1 MAVVKLN
8 LLLSATVF
16 MGFNGNNIVRALK
29 LIWQSSSKWS
39 IINFLFVILRGV
51 MPLMLI
57 FIVKQIVDEVG
68 MLTNSSSLVGGFNKM
83 VGVLLFAALV
93 FSINAILNSFAAIV
107 SEKHTYF
114 INDKIQNLIHKR
126 TALMDYKNF
135 DNYSF
140 HDIYFR
146 AVNEASYRPAHT
158 YYSFIGLVQ
167 NGISLI
173 LIAGLLAVLH
183 WVIIVSLIIVSF
195 LIIVI
200 RLYFSRKIYGFK
212 RRHTEDERVVGYYNR
227 LLTGKEFAKELRVF
241 NLATLFKKRYEESK
255 NNLRK
260 ERYKLLVQKSAY
272 ELLVQFV
279 ITALLIFIF
288 GFIAN
293 ETIQGNITQGGM
305 VMCFLA
311 LYRGYNF
318 LQGFLGQISGLYEDG
333 LFLKNFFEFLDYDI
347 VKESKQRIEVFPKC
361 IKKGISIKD
370 VTFKY
375 PNSSRSVFE
384 GISFDIA
391 KGETVAIVGANGA
404 GKSTLIKLIC
414 GLYQPDSGG
423 IFADEIE
430 LSKIS
435 SESLA
440 KNITVV
446 FQDFMLYNVSA
457 RENIW
462 FGDVS
467 KDKISP
473 EIEASAKKSGIHSL
487 LVDLPKGYENHLGT
501 LFRGSEMLSVGE
513 WQRMALSRSFFN
525 NAQLVVL
532 DEPTSS
538 MDAQTE
544 SLLVENFKMITKNRT
559 SIIVSHRMSTIK
571 LADKVIF
578 LGEKGVIEEGSP
590 EFLMNKKGAFYK
602 MAQSQRNTSFSL

>member
-1 MAVVKLN
+1 MKYNVK
-8 LLLSATVF
+8 
-16 MGFNGNNIVRALK
+16 NIVRALN
-29 LIWQSSSKWS
+29 LIWQSSPKWS
-39 IINFLFVILRGV
+39 VINFSFVILKGI

-57 FIVKQIVDEVG
+57 FIVQQIVDEVG
-68 MLTNSSSLVGGFNKM
+68 LLINTSSLVGGFDKM
-83 VGVLLFAALV
+83 VGILLFAALV

-114 INDKIQNLIHKR
+114 INDEIQNLIHKR
-126 TALMDYKNF
+126 TTLMDYENF

-241 NLATLFKKRYEESK
+241 NLASLFKERYEKSK
-255 NNLRK
+255 NDLRK

-288 GFIAN
+288 GFIAH

-347 VKESKQRIEVFPKC
+347 VKESKQRIDEFPKR

-370 VTFKY
+370 VSFKY

-414 GLYQPDSGG
+414 GLYQPDSGS
-423 IFADEIE
+423 IYADKIE
-430 LSKIS
+430 LSDIS

-446 FQDFMLYNVSA
+446 FQDFMLYNLSA

-462 FGDVS
+462 LGDIA
-467 KDKISP
+467 KDKESP
-473 EIEASAKKSGIHSL
+473 EIEYSAQKSGIHSL
-487 LVDLPKGYENHLGT
+487 LIDLPKGLETHLGT
-501 LFRGSEMLSVGE
+501 LFKDSEMLSVGE

-525 NAQLVVL
+525 DAQLVVL

-559 SIIVSHRMSTIK
+559 SIIVSHRMSTIQ
-571 LADKVIF
+571 LADKVVFI
-578 LGEKGVIEEGSP
+578 GAKGVIEEGSP
-590 EFLMNKKGAFYK
+590 EALMNKRGAFFN
-602 MAQSQRNTSFSL
+602 MVQSLKNTGFSL

>member
-1 MAVVKLN
+1 MKYN
-8 LLLSATVF
+8 LK
-16 MGFNGNNIVRALK
+16 NIVRALK
-29 LIWQSSSKWS
+29 LIWQSSPCWS
-39 IINFLFVILRGV
+39 IINFLFVVLRGI

-57 FIVKQIVDEVG
+57 FIVQQIVDEVG
-68 MLTNSSSLVGGFNKM
+68 LLTNTSSLADGFNKM
-83 VGVLLFAALV
+83 VGILLFAALI
-93 FSINAILNSFAAIV
+93 FSINAILNSFASIV

-114 INDKIQNLIHKR
+114 INDTIQNLIHKR
-126 TALMDYKNF
+126 TTVMDYTNF
-135 DNYSF
+135 DDYSF

-167 NGISLI
+167 NGISLV

-183 WVIIVSLIIVSF
+183 WVIIVSLILVSF
-195 LIIVI
+195 LIIII

-212 RRHTEDERVVGYYNR
+212 RTHTENERVVGYYNR

-241 NLATLFKKRYEESK
+241 NLASLF
-255 NNLRK
+255 K
-260 ERYKLLVQKSAY
+260 ERYEKSKNDLRRERYTLLVKKSTY

-293 ETIQGNITQGGM
+293 ETIHGNITQGGM

-347 VKESKQRIEVFPKC
+347 VKESKQRKSVFPSS

-370 VTFKY
+370 VSFKY

-414 GLYQPDSGG
+414 GLYQPDSGS
-423 IFADEIE
+423 IYADEIE
-430 LSKIS
+430 LSDIS

-446 FQDFMLYNVSA
+446 FQDFMLYNLSA

-462 FGDVS
+462 LGDIA
-467 KDKISP
+467 KDKESP
-473 EIEASAKKSGIHSL
+473 EIESSAQKSGIHSL
-487 LVDLPKGYENHLGT
+487 LIDLPRGYETHLGT
-501 LFRGSEMLSVGE
+501 LFKDSEMLSVGE

-525 NAQLVVL
+525 DAQLVVL

-559 SIIVSHRMSTIK
+559 SIIVSHRMSTIQ

-578 LGEKGVIEEGSP
+578 IGEKGVIEEGFP
-590 EFLMNKKGAFYK
+590 EVLMNKRGAFFN
-602 MAQSQRNTSFSL
+602 MVQSLKNTGFSL